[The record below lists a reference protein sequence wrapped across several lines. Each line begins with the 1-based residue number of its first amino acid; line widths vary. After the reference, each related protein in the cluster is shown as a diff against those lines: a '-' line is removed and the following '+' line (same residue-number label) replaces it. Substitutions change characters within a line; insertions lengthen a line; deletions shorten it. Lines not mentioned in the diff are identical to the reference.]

1 MYYLQRISRPADIA
15 VFLTMAE
22 KSCGYILPHRYIENS
37 EVYALMCR
45 KKIVGGFVYSQKD
58 RLLTHVNRYDVE
70 ITHIWLKDNSQ
81 SDEQIEHLRRG
92 IATVIKDHGDCR
104 CELIFRD
111 KVLEE
116 LSNVFHY
123 GTDDV
128 PRPIPKTRSWQ
139 GFTTR
144 FVNGN
149 PSNIPFEETFNIKHQ
164 NSMND
169 VSETLVAIL
178 FTVSIALGVSG
189 APDKAIGSLFNF
201 LASAPAKIIADLS
214 HISWATAIF
223 LLLVAVS
230 PALIAGLLVYKR
242 LTGVLEGVVPLVQEK
257 QAASANL
264 IENGSSIPTYRPMVI
279 VKEDTDLRV
288 V

>member
-1 MYYLQRISRPADIA
+1 
-15 VFLTMAE
+15 
-22 KSCGYILPHRYIENS
+22 
-37 EVYALMCR
+37 
-45 KKIVGGFVYSQKD
+45 
-58 RLLTHVNRYDVE
+58 
-70 ITHIWLKDNSQ
+70 
-81 SDEQIEHLRRG
+81 
-92 IATVIKDHGDCR
+92 
-104 CELIFRD
+104 
-111 KVLEE
+111 VLEE

-144 FVNGN
+144 FVNGK
-149 PSNIPFEETFNIKHQ
+149 PSNIPFQETLDIRQ
-164 NSMND
+164 QASMKD
-169 VSETLVAIL
+169 VSDMLVGLL
-178 FTVSIALGVSG
+178 FAAPIGLGLSV
-189 APDKAIGSLFNF
+189 APDKTIESLFNLF
-201 LASAPAKIIADLS
+201 ASAPVKIIADLS

-223 LLLVAVS
+223 LLLAVVS